1 MSSSTQSVASSRKMV
16 LAGRI
21 ISALSALFLLFD
33 AIIKVLRAAPA
44 VEGTVRLGYPVG
56 VVVPIGVT
64 LLLCVVLYL
73 IPRSS
78 VLGAILIT
86 GYLGGAVATQVRVED
101 LWFLFPVGLGVLVWL
116 GLYLRDSR
124 LRTLIPLRGAPAQR

>member
-1 MSSSTQSVASSRKMV
+1 MSSSTQSVASRKMV

>member
-1 MSSSTQSVASSRKMV
+1 MV